1 LGWRP
6 VIFFAIQ
13 LYMEE
18 LVIRKRVITTDDI
31 KFIQSVVHDNWDKS
45 RTQISKIICTEWGWR
60 QPNGQLKD
68 MACREILL
76 TLHRKG
82 LLDYP
87 PPRQPCTNGN
97 KRQPYKIDID
107 RTPLCCPISGLK
119 PVKIEMVRHTN
130 KEPLYNAL
138 VDNFHYLGHSQIIGN
153 HLKYIT
159 FSGDRPI
166 ACIGWGSAAWAVNA
180 REQYIGWTKEIKDQR
195 LHFIANNTRYAI
207 LPWVSVKCLASKI
220 MALNIK
226 RISADWHQI
235 YKTPLYM
242 LETFVEQDRFK
253 GTCYKAS
260 NWIRVGQ
267 TIGTSKKGHKHLR
280 HGKVKDVYLYP
291 LHKNYKSLLNRDTS

>member
-1 LGWRP
+1 
-6 VIFFAIQ
+6 
-13 LYMEE
+13 MEE
-18 LVIRKRVITTDDI
+18 MIIRKKVITSDDI

-45 RTQISKIICTEWGWR
+45 RTQISKILCTEWDWR

-87 PPRQPCTNGN
+87 PPRQACTNGN
-97 KRQPYKIDID
+97 KRKPYKIDID
-107 RTPLCCPISGLK
+107 QTPLCCPISELE
-119 PVKIEMVRHTN
+119 PVRVEMVRHTD
-130 KEPLYNAL
+130 KELLYNAL
-138 VDNFHYLGHSQIIGN
+138 VDRFHYLGHSQIVGN
-153 HLKYIT
+153 HLKYIA

-166 ACIGWGSAAWAVNA
+166 ACIGWGSAAWAVNS
-180 REQYIGWTKEIKDQR
+180 REQYIGWTKQIKDQR
-195 LHFIANNTRYAI
+195 LRFIANNTRYAI

-235 YKTPLYM
+235 YKTPLFM
-242 LETFVEQDRFK
+242 LETFVEQGRFK

-291 LHKNYKSLLNRDTS
+291 LHKNCKSLLKRDTS